1 MYWRPILLLP
11 SSYNFF
17 STQKNDLIIYF
28 KVIPNSKKNYIVEIN
43 NDFIKVKLTAMPIEN
58 KANCA
63 LIKYLSKL
71 FNISKSSFQI
81 LVGEKNK
88 YKSIKI
94 SNLTQD
100 KLLKILNNL

>member
-1 MYWRPILLLP
+1 
-11 SSYNFF
+11 
-17 STQKNDLIIYF
+17 
-28 KVIPNSKKNYIVEIN
+28 
-43 NDFIKVKLTAMPIEN
+43 MPIEN